1 MVRPSGPGGRPSGA
15 VYQVKGWYPGITVTG
30 MSASVPGDYVIRSI
44 RADEW
49 PAVKELRLRALRDP
63 VAHLAY
69 LETYEDAA
77 TRPDSYWRERAAG
90 SAGGVS
96 GAQQIVAEGPGG
108 QWLGTLTVWV
118 EEAGTTDWAG
128 FFVERRQAHVVGVFV
143 RPEWRGSG
151 LTGAL
156 FDAGVEWART
166 SGVERVR
173 LIVHPDN
180 GRAQSSYRKAGFVP
194 SGRTVPL
201 EGGPGDHE
209 LEFVL
214 ES

>member
-1 MVRPSGPGGRPSGA
+1 
-15 VYQVKGWYPGITVTG
+15 
-30 MSASVPGDYVIRSI
+30 MSTSVPGDYVIRSI

-63 VAHLAY
+63 LAHLAY
-69 LETYEDAA
+69 LETYDDAVV
-77 TRPDSYWRERAAG
+77 RPDSYWQERAK
-90 SAGGVS
+90 GGAE
-96 GAQQIVAEGPGG
+96 GGDGRARQFVAEGPGG
-108 QWLGTLTVWV
+108 LWLGTLTVLV

-128 FFVERRQAHVVGVFV
+128 FPVERSQGHVVGVFV

-151 LTGAL
+151 LTKAL
-156 FDAGVEWART
+156 FAAGLEWAWE
-166 SGVERVR
+166 SGLERVR

-180 GRAQSSYRKAGFVP
+180 GRAQGAYRKAGFVP

-201 EGGPGDHE
+201 AGGGPGDHE

-214 ES
+214 ER

>member
-1 MVRPSGPGGRPSGA
+1 
-15 VYQVKGWYPGITVTG
+15 

-63 VAHLAY
+63 LAHLAY
-69 LETYEDAA
+69 LETYDDAA
-77 TRPDSYWRERAAG
+77 ARPDSYWRERAAL
-90 SAGGVS
+90 AAD
-96 GAQQIVAEGPGG
+96 GAAEARQFVAEVPGG
-108 QWLGTLTVWV
+108 MWLGTLTVLV
-118 EEAGTTDWAG
+118 EDAGTTDWAG
-128 FFVERRQAHVVGVFV
+128 FPVERRQGHVVGVFV

-151 LTGAL
+151 LSKAL
-156 FDAGVEWART
+156 FDAGLEWAWAN
-166 SGVERVR
+166 GLERMR

-180 GRAQSSYRKAGFVP
+180 ERAQGAYRKAGFAP

-201 EGGPGDHE
+201 VGPGPGEVE

-214 ES
+214 ER